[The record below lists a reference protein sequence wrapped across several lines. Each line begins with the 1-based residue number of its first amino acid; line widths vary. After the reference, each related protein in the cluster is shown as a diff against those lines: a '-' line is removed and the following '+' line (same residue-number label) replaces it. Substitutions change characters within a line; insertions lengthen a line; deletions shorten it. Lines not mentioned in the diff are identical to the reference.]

1 MEDKGVAKNIEGIR
15 TNAAIHGF
23 VEIDGDD
30 GVNLEPHRP
39 EDTNSGK
46 KRDVGEDVAAVV
58 GIDFGVK
65 QQAGEVGEGGE
76 DDNAK
81 QDAGEIAQLQF
92 VKMYRSDDAEDD
104 RDGDRDG
111 DFALAGGQRQRCP

>member
-1 MEDKGVAKNIEGIR
+1 MVAV
-15 TNAAIHGF
+15 HF
-23 VEIDGDD
+23 W
-30 GVNLEPHRP
+30 
-39 EDTNSGK
+39 
-46 KRDVGEDVAAVV
+46 
-58 GIDFGVK
+58 VK
-65 QQAGEVGEGGE
+65 QQAGEIGEGGE
-76 DDNAK
+76 DDDAE